1 MTTSHARALSGRSGA
16 LLGAI
21 AVLLAGCAAAGEG
34 SGTRAAQVA
43 TAGGPVA
50 ASPAGRVVAPSTT
63 EAPGTGRVR
72 HGSGPGIARGLSPV
86 MCAAP
91 AGDPVAYRAGAEPRS
106 PTKVPMCLCCGWCA
120 CAGACCGCALGR
132 WPPRSR
138 LAWECCALW
147 QQPPDWRTSPIPM
160 DCGPGCSSPACPI
173 GPQAPAPG
181 PPRAA
186 AGSVQDRP
194 PGRLARPA

>member
-1 MTTSHARALSGRSGA
+1 MTTSHARALSARAGA

-21 AVLLAGCAAAGEG
+21 AVLLAGCTAAGG
-34 SGTRAAQVA
+34 SSGTRAAQAA

-50 ASPAGRVVAPSTT
+50 ASPAGRAVAPSTA

-72 HGSGPGIARGLSPV
+72 HGSGPGIARGLSPA

-91 AGDPVAYRAGAEPRS
+91 AGDPVAYRAGAAPSS
-106 PTKVPMCLCCGWCA
+106 PTEVPGCPCCRWCA

-138 LAWECCALW
+138 LAWECCARW
-147 QQPPDWRTSPIPM
+147 QQSPDSRWQQSPDWRTSPIPM
-160 DCGPGCSSPACPI
+160 DCGLGCSSPACPI

-186 AGSVQDRP
+186 AGSV
-194 PGRLARPA
+194 